1 MTNNTHT
8 LLNDAYSYTNNNRCD
23 CISNYYT
30 SRLQPT
36 LNEQVHQPIDSHYQL
51 LYNSWCISTLDKCK
65 YPTTYTTAKK
75 HRSLPKSHKLYGQ
88 PRNVPKCSL
97 ENSHNHHD
105 TTTISLLLLRLNR
118 RQTLLL
124 HGIRRHGS
132 CIQSRYHVQGV
143 V

>member
-1 MTNNTHT
+1 MSSQIGTTQTQNNTHT
-8 LLNDAYSYTNNNRCD
+8 LPSETICTHTHYCYKLVHHWRC
-23 CISNYYT
+23 IT
-30 SRLQPT
+30 T
-36 LNEQVHQPIDSHYQL
+36 LEQ
-51 LYNSWCISTLDKCK
+51 CK
-65 YPTTYTTAKK
+65 YPITYTTARK

-97 ENSHNHHD
+97 ENLHNHHD

>member
-1 MTNNTHT
+1 MTNSTLT

-36 LNEQVHQPIDSHYQL
+36 LNEQIHQPIDSHYQL
-51 LYNSWCISTLDKCK
+51 LYNSWCITTLDKCK
-65 YPTTYTTAKK
+65 YPTTYTTARK

-105 TTTISLLLLRLNR
+105 TITISLLLLRLNR

-124 HGIRRHGS
+124 HGIRRHRSSLSG
-132 CIQSRYHVQGV
+132 
-143 V
+143 